1 MTLRIAKRDRDILTA
16 LTRRV
21 RVLSLAQIGRTWFND
36 VGDPADAARRRI
48 VQFAEE
54 GLVTLTTAMA
64 HPELPL
70 EGPQFTWRPGDP
82 DPEFGQLAYRLQSRW
97 CRPVQPTTLVLAAKL
112 ANKRFGGYV
121 GGRPPRRSE
130 VTHDLHLAAVYLW
143 FLEHRPAL
151 AKRWVSEH
159 EQYALGGGRNAR
171 LPDAIVPHRHNR
183 QKDLVIEFGGA
194 YAKSKLQEFHEELNH
209 LAYQIW

>member
-1 MTLRIAKRDRDILTA
+1 MTLRIAKRDREILTT

-21 RVLSLAQIGRTWFND
+21 RVLSLAQIGRTWF
-36 VGDPADAARRRI
+36 GDAGNPADAARRRI
-48 VQFAEE
+48 GQLAEE

-70 EGPQFTWRPGDP
+70 DAPQFTWRPGDAE
-82 DPEFGQLAYRLQSRW
+82 PEFGPLAYRLQSRW
-97 CRPVQPTTLVLAAKL
+97 CRPVQSTTLVLAAKL
-112 ANKRFGGYV
+112 ANHRFGGYV
-121 GGRPPRRSE
+121 GGRAPRRSE

-143 FLEHRPAL
+143 FLAHRPAF
-151 AKRWVSEH
+151 AKRWMSEH

-171 LPDAIVPHRHNR
+171 LPDAIAPHRRDR

-194 YAKSKLQEFHEELNH
+194 YSKAKLQEFHDELSH